1 VALLGRRRKEFKPI
15 TEAEAYARCHGDRG
29 PDLIRLMVMPRPKP
43 RFPADVTGETLR
55 RDFEWRL
62 DHRGGGDHR

>member
-1 VALLGRRRKEFKPI
+1 MALLGRRRKEFKPI

-29 PDLIRLMVMPRPKP
+29 PDFIRLSVMPKPK
-43 RFPADVTGETLR
+43 RSFPVDVTGETLR

-62 DHRGGGDHR
+62 DRRSG

>member
-15 TEAEAYARCHGDRG
+15 SEAEAYARCHGDRG
-29 PDLIRLMVMPRPKP
+29 PDFIRLTVVPKP
-43 RFPADVTGETLR
+43 KRRFPVDVTGETLR

-62 DHRGGGDHR
+62 ERRST

>member
-29 PDLIRLMVMPRPKP
+29 PDFIRLSVIPKP
-43 RFPADVTGETLR
+43 KHRFPVDVTGETLR

-62 DHRGGGDHR
+62 ERRTGPH

>member
-29 PDLIRLMVMPRPKP
+29 PDFIRLTVMPKSKRS
-43 RFPADVTGETLR
+43 FPVDVTGETLR

-62 DHRGGGDHR
+62 DRRSG

>member
-15 TEAEAYARCHGDRG
+15 SEAEAYARCHGDRG
-29 PDLIRLMVMPRPKP
+29 PDFIRLTVVPKP
-43 RFPADVTGETLR
+43 KRAFPVDVTGETLR

-62 DHRGGGDHR
+62 ERRTGLH

>member
-29 PDLIRLMVMPRPKP
+29 PDLIRLTVMPKRKNP
-43 RFPADVTGETLR
+43 FPVDVTGETLR

-62 DHRGGGDHR
+62 DRRGG

>member
-15 TEAEAYARCHGDRG
+15 SEAEAYARCHGDRG
-29 PDLIRLMVMPRPKP
+29 PDFIRLTVVPKP
-43 RFPADVTGETLR
+43 KRHFPVDVTGETLR

-62 DHRGGGDHR
+62 ERRSG